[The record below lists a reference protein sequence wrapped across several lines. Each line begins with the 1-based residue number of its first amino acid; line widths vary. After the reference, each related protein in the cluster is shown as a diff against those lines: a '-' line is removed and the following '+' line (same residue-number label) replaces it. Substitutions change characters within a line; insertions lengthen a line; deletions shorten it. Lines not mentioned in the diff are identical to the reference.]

1 MIRSLQTRLKPLLPR
16 TRSAYWVYGLALPLF
31 VIGFILVG
39 VGTLETLQDSSPEI
53 ADQPLVI
60 ETASSVI
67 EEVEYSSGEIS
78 AGKQLYQVSCSSCH
92 GADLRGVQGL
102 GKNLLTSEFIA
113 GQTDAE
119 LHAFIVKGRAIWD
132 EQNTTGIDMPPR
144 GGNPTLSDEDI
155 NHIIAY
161 IRAGH

>member
-78 AGKQLYQVSCSSCH
+78 AVMVQICGEFKDWARIFSRVNLSQGRRMPSC
-92 GADLRGVQGL
+92 
-102 GKNLLTSEFIA
+102 T
-113 GQTDAE
+113 
-119 LHAFIVKGRAIWD
+119 
-132 EQNTTGIDMPPR
+132 P
-144 GGNPTLSDEDI
+144 LS
-155 NHIIAY
+155 
-161 IRAGH
+161 